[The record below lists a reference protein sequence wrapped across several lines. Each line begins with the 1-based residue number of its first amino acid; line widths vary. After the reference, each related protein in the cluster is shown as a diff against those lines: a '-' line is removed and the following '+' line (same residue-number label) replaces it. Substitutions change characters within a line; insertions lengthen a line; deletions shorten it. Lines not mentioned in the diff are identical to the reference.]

1 MSSCSIVAKDIKI
14 LKQLDPDECSDV
26 CPVEALIV
34 TNDGVETEPSRCLVC
49 LACMALCGPDKV
61 MIISDWVC
69 TET

>member
-61 MIISDWVC
+61 MIIGDWVC

>member
-1 MSSCSIVAKDIKI
+1 LPRCSIVAKDIKI
-14 LKQLDPDECSDV
+14 LKKLDPGECSNV
-26 CPVEALIV
+26 CPVEALVV
-34 TNDGVETEPSRCLVC
+34 TNDGVKVEPSKCLVC